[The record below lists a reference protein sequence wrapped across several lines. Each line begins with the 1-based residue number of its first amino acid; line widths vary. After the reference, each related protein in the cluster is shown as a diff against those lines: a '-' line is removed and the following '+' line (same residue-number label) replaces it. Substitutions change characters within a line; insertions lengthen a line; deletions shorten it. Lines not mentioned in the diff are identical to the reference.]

1 MKKTEILCFWALVF
15 MLLICLLP
23 LNILGQEYYQK
34 GHYGLYRSLYIDSFI
49 NGIDIKGL
57 NDNHLQDFETISV
70 GALWYTGKSYRFKN
84 SKNEEL
90 IITLGVYPSIQEVEE
105 TVLDYMNSIS
115 AAFEKGPFEDISIG
129 DNFWWYDITLYRNQ
143 IAEKKLSSVVFIRK
157 NVLIVLHSP
166 VSSKKIKYFSNMLD
180 VAMNIDND
188 LINGST
194 YIKINDVLTPPAIQS
209 VTLSKNKILEGEES
223 LMTINASDPSGHIA
237 HYLMTPGPSKDGR
250 DPVNVYRIQ
259 ANRDKFP
266 EPFLGKHTI
275 EVWIVNNDNFFSSKE
290 SVEVTILDSSAVVSE
305 GTSAEALHAFTMTQN
320 SPNPFNAGTAIGYE
334 LRQASALSLR
344 IFDML
349 GREVSVLE
357 QGERSGG
364 AYTAFWDG
372 RDSSGMP
379 VSSGVYFYRL
389 ETGGQAETRR
399 MTLAR

>member
-1 MKKTEILCFWALVF
+1 
-15 MLLICLLP
+15 
-23 LNILGQEYYQK
+23 
-34 GHYGLYRSLYIDSFI
+34 
-49 NGIDIKGL
+49 
-57 NDNHLQDFETISV
+57 
-70 GALWYTGKSYRFKN
+70 
-84 SKNEEL
+84 
-90 IITLGVYPSIQEVEE
+90 
-105 TVLDYMNSIS
+105 
-115 AAFEKGPFEDISIG
+115 
-129 DNFWWYDITLYRNQ
+129 
-143 IAEKKLSSVVFIRK
+143 
-157 NVLIVLHSP
+157 
-166 VSSKKIKYFSNMLD
+166 
-180 VAMNIDND
+180 MNIDND

-194 YIKINDVLTPPAIQS
+194 YIKMNDVLTPPAIQS